1 MKTYLEEVGREGID
15 WIDLA
20 QDRDWLRVHVNA
32 AINLRV
38 P

>member
-1 MKTYLEEVGREGID
+1 MKTYFQEVGREGID

-20 QDRDWLRVHVNA
+20 EDRDWLGVHANA
-32 AINLRV
+32 AINLWV